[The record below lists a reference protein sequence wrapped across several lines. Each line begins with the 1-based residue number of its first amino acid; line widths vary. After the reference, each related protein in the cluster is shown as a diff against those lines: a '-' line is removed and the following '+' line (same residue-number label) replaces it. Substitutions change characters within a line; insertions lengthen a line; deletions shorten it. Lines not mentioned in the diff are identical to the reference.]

1 LQDKQGTPLCNIL
14 ILSYTIAIFVTFI
27 ATGIGLYS
35 FAVNGV
41 SHSHSFSAI
50 MTTTRNPD
58 LDALSQGQ
66 SLGAAPL
73 DRKLGKVR
81 LRIGTI
87 DIDVIEETS
96 EVLGNRKVRHV
107 AFGLEH
113 GVSELRKGDW
123 CT

>member
-1 LQDKQGTPLCNIL
+1 M
-14 ILSYTIAIFVTFI
+14 AIS
-27 ATGIGLYS
+27 IGLYS

-73 DRKLGKVR
+73 DRKLGNVR
-81 LRIGTI
+81 LRFGTI
-87 DIDVIEETS
+87 DIKRIEETGK
-96 EVLGNRKVRHV
+96 VLRKRTVRHA
-107 AFGLEH
+107 AFGLEDS
-113 GVSELRKGDW
+113 VSELRKGDW